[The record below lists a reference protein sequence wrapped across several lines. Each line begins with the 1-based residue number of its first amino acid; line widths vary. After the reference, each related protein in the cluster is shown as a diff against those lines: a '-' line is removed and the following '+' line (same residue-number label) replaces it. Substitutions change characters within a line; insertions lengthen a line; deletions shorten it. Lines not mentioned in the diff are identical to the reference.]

1 MPIVIAI
8 CYTVL
13 NLQFELVMHFFL
25 YIGFLFVSQA
35 VLVNWVDVTSIE
47 YNLVMV
53 RKQNACI
60 VLHSINY
67 SY

>member
-1 MPIVIAI
+1 MIAI

-35 VLVNWVDVTSIE
+35 IGVKWVDVTSKE
-47 YNLVMV
+47 CSLAMMREQSVC
-53 RKQNACI
+53 AFPD
-60 VLHSINY
+60 SISFPY
-67 SY
+67 